1 VSEHSFILYICTEI
15 KAIMRTRDTDKEKL
29 VIEKAIEQIVQDGLQ
44 NFSMNKLAKACNISV
59 ATLYIYYKDKDDLII
74 QIGSEIGGRFFSTAI
89 KDFSSDMSFKD
100 GLWKQWQNRAA
111 FALANPIEVKCF
123 EAMKHTPYAEAIM
136 KSGLLQQF
144 KELLENFSKNAIRNN
159 ELIELPLDIFWSVAY
174 GPLYTLLNFHREG
187 KALGGR
193 PFSLTEE
200 KMKQAFEQVIKAL
213 TP

>member
-1 VSEHSFILYICTEI
+1 
-15 KAIMRTRDTDKEKL
+15 MRTRDTDKEKL
-29 VIEKAIEQIVQDGLQ
+29 VIEKAVEQIVHDGLQ
-44 NFSMNKLAKACNISV
+44 GFSMNKLAKACNISV

-74 QIGSEIGGRFFSTAI
+74 KIGSEIGEQFFSTAI

-111 FALANPIEVKCF
+111 FALENPVRVKCF

-136 KSGLLQQF
+136 KSGMLSQF
-144 KELLENFSKNAIRNN
+144 KDLLNEFSQNAINN
-159 ELIELPLDIFWSVAY
+159 KELIELPLDVFWSIAY

-187 KALGGR
+187 KSLGGK
-193 PFSLTEE
+193 PFQLTEG
-200 KMKQAFEQVIKAL
+200 KMKEAFGPVIKAL

>member
-1 VSEHSFILYICTEI
+1 MNNHSFINYLCQNFQS
-15 KAIMRTRDTDKEKL
+15 MRTRDADKEKL
-29 VIEKAIEQIVQDGLQ
+29 VIQKAVEQIVHDGLQ
-44 NFSMNKLAKACNISV
+44 GFSMNKLAKACNISV

-74 QIGSEIGGRFFSTAI
+74 RIGSAIGEQFFSTAI
-89 KDFSSDMSFKD
+89 KDFSADMSFKD
-100 GLWKQWQNRAA
+100 GLWKQWQNRAS
-111 FALANPIEVKCF
+111 FAIANPVEVKCF

-136 KSGLLQQF
+136 KAGLLSQF
-144 KELLENFSKNAIRNN
+144 KELLNTFSDNAIRNN
-159 ELIELPLDIFWSVAY
+159 ELVELPLDVFWSIAY

-193 PFSLTEE
+193 PFVLTED